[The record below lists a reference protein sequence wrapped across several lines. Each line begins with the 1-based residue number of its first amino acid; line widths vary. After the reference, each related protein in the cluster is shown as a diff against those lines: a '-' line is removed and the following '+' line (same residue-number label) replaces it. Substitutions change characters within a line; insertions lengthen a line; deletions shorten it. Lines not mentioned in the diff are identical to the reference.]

1 MTIFTRRKF
10 LQSSAIAAAGGL
22 LAPYA
27 QIPAFAATG
36 RALDARRLRK
46 FVDEL
51 PRPRRLGG
59 STLDIAV
66 SEFRQK
72 LHADLPP
79 TSLWGYDGSYPGPT
93 IEAERGKPLR
103 VRFRNE
109 LQQQTLLAALPMDQT
124 LHWADPLG
132 VKQGA
137 GQQHGHHGG
146 GPRERYAGPVPI
158 ITHLHGGEV
167 HAQSDG
173 HPDAWYTPGFERKG
187 AAFAGEWNDY
197 PNAQPAGTL
206 WYHDHVMG
214 VTRIT
219 VYAGLAGFYLLRDP
233 ELERALNLPSGD
245 YEREILIQDRSFD
258 VNGQLRYPQR
268 GNDPAIHPFWN
279 PESFGDAIVV
289 NGKAWPYMNV
299 EPRKYR
305 LRLLNGANARFFRL
319 RLSDGRP
326 FVQIGSDG
334 GYLAA
339 PVEVKSLMLAPGER
353 ADVIIDFSG
362 LAQGKTLVMTNDAA
376 TPFPKG
382 DKTDPRSTGL
392 VMQFRGVPLAAADAS
407 AIPQK
412 LADAPALGSPVLT
425 RTLTLD
431 EHVGGKGPHR
441 MLLDGRAWSD
451 PVSETPRLGSTELWE
466 IVNLTDDTHPIHLHL
481 VQFQALN
488 RQPIRVKALAKLP
501 RESRQLSRFLSGK
514 PVLPDANERGWKDT
528 LRANPGEVTRFL
540 VRFAPA
546 SGGAFAFD
554 ATAAPGYVWHC
565 HVLEHED
572 NEMMR
577 PYAIRP

>member
-1 MTIFTRRKF
+1 MNPFTRRKF
-10 LQSSAIAAAGGL
+10 LQSSVLAAGGL
-22 LAPYA
+22 CIPFAPV
-27 QIPAFAATG
+27 FAASAV
-36 RALDARRLRK
+36 ALDARRLRK

-51 PRPRRLGG
+51 PRPRRVSGP
-59 STLDIAV
+59 TLDLAV
-66 SEFRQK
+66 TEFRQK

-79 TSLWGYDGSYPGPT
+79 TVLWGYDGSYPGPT

-103 VRFRNE
+103 ARFRNE
-109 LQQQTLLAALPMDQT
+109 LQNQTLLAALPVDQT

-132 VKQGA
+132 AKQGA
-137 GQQHGHHGG
+137 HSHHGG
-146 GPRERYAGPVPI
+146 GPRERYAGPVPL

-187 AAFAGEWNDY
+187 AAFTGEWHDY
-197 PNAQPAGTL
+197 PNAQPAATL

-214 VTRIT
+214 ATRIT
-219 VYAGLAGFYLLRDP
+219 VYAGLAGFYLLREP
-233 ELERALNLPSGD
+233 ELERTLNLPAGD
-245 YEREILIQDRSFD
+245 YEREIVIQDRSFD
-258 VNGQLRYPQR
+258 VKGQLRYPQR
-268 GNDPAIHPFWN
+268 GNDPAVHPFWN

-305 LRLLNGANARFFRL
+305 LRLLNGSNARFFRL

-334 GYLAA
+334 GFMAA
-339 PVEVKSLMLAPGER
+339 PVEVKTLMLSPGER
-353 ADVIIDFSG
+353 ADVIVDFSG
-362 LAQGKTLVMTNDAA
+362 LGQGKTIVVTNDAVA
-376 TPFPKG
+376 PFPVG
-382 DKTDPRSTGL
+382 DKTDPRSTGV
-392 VMQFRGVPLAAADAS
+392 VMQFRGVPLTSADAS
-407 AIPQK
+407 AIPAK
-412 LADAPALGSPVLT
+412 LVDVPALGAPALT

-431 EHVGGKGPHR
+431 EHIGHKGPHR
-441 MLLDGRAWSD
+441 MLLDGRTWSD

-466 IVNLTDDTHPIHLHL
+466 IVNLTADTHPIHLHL

-488 RQPIRVKALAKLP
+488 REALRVKAYTKAPKAQRQLAK
-501 RESRQLSRFLSGK
+501 FLSGK

-528 LRANPGEVTRFL
+528 LRANPGEVTRFM

-546 SGGAFAFD
+546 SGGAFPFD

-565 HVLEHED
+565 HLLEHED

-577 PYAIRP
+577 PYAVQR

>member
-1 MTIFTRRKF
+1 MNPFTRRKF
-10 LQSSAIAAAGGL
+10 LQSSVLAAGGL
-22 LAPYA
+22 CIPFAPV
-27 QIPAFAATG
+27 FAASAV
-36 RALDARRLRK
+36 ALDARRLRK

-51 PRPRRLGG
+51 PRPRRVSGP
-59 STLDIAV
+59 TLDLAV
-66 SEFRQK
+66 TEFRQK

-79 TSLWGYDGSYPGPT
+79 TVLWGYDGSYPGPT

-103 VRFRNE
+103 ARFRNE
-109 LQQQTLLAALPMDQT
+109 LQNQTLLAALPVDQT

-132 VKQGA
+132 AKQGA
-137 GQQHGHHGG
+137 HSHHGG
-146 GPRERYAGPVPI
+146 GPRERYAGPVPL

-187 AAFAGEWNDY
+187 AAFTGEWHDY
-197 PNAQPAGTL
+197 PNAQPAATL

-214 VTRIT
+214 ATRIT
-219 VYAGLAGFYLLRDP
+219 VYAGLAGFYLLREP
-233 ELERALNLPSGD
+233 ELERTLNLPAGD
-245 YEREILIQDRSFD
+245 YEREIVIQDRSFD
-258 VNGQLRYPQR
+258 VKGQLRYPQR
-268 GNDPAIHPFWN
+268 GNDPAVHPFWN

-305 LRLLNGANARFFRL
+305 LRLLNGSNARFFRL

-334 GYLAA
+334 GFMAA
-339 PVEVKSLMLAPGER
+339 PVEVKTLMLSPGER
-353 ADVIIDFSG
+353 ADVIVDFSG
-362 LAQGKTLVMTNDAA
+362 LGQGKTIVVTNDAVA
-376 TPFPKG
+376 PFPVG
-382 DKTDPRSTGL
+382 DKTDPRSTGV
-392 VMQFRGVPLAAADAS
+392 VMQFRGVPLTSADAS
-407 AIPQK
+407 AIPAK
-412 LADAPALGSPVLT
+412 LVDVPALGAPTLT

-431 EHVGGKGPHR
+431 EHIGHKGPHR
-441 MLLDGRAWSD
+441 MLLDGRTWSD

-466 IVNLTDDTHPIHLHL
+466 IVNLTADTHPIHLHL

-488 RQPIRVKALAKLP
+488 REALRVKAYTKAPKAQRQLAK
-501 RESRQLSRFLSGK
+501 FLSGK

-528 LRANPGEVTRFL
+528 LRANPGEVTRFM

-546 SGGAFAFD
+546 SGGAFPFD

-565 HVLEHED
+565 HLLEHED

-577 PYAIRP
+577 PYAVQR

>member
-1 MTIFTRRKF
+1 MNPFTRRKF
-10 LQSSAIAAAGGL
+10 LQSSVFAAGGL
-22 LAPYA
+22 CVPFAPV
-27 QIPAFAATG
+27 FAASAV
-36 RALDARRLRK
+36 ALDARRLRK

-51 PRPRRLGG
+51 PRPRRVSGP
-59 STLDIAV
+59 TLDLAV
-66 SEFRQK
+66 TEFRQK

-79 TSLWGYDGSYPGPT
+79 TVLWGYDGSYPGPT

-103 VRFRNE
+103 ARFRNE
-109 LQQQTLLAALPMDQT
+109 LQNQTLLAALPVDQT

-132 VKQGA
+132 AKQGA
-137 GQQHGHHGG
+137 HSHHGG
-146 GPRERYAGPVPI
+146 GPRERYAGPVPL

-187 AAFAGEWNDY
+187 AAFTGEWHDY
-197 PNAQPAGTL
+197 PNAQPAATL

-214 VTRIT
+214 ATRIT
-219 VYAGLAGFYLLRDP
+219 VYAGLAGFYLLREP
-233 ELERALNLPSGD
+233 ELERTLNLPAGD
-245 YEREILIQDRSFD
+245 YEREIVIQDRSFD
-258 VNGQLRYPQR
+258 VKGQLRYPQR
-268 GNDPAIHPFWN
+268 GNDPAVHPFWN

-305 LRLLNGANARFFRL
+305 LRLLNGSNARFFRL

-334 GYLAA
+334 GFMAA
-339 PVEVKSLMLAPGER
+339 PVEVKTLMLSPGER
-353 ADVIIDFSG
+353 ADVIVDFSG
-362 LAQGKTLVMTNDAA
+362 LGQGKTIVVTNDAVA
-376 TPFPKG
+376 PFPVG
-382 DKTDPRSTGL
+382 DKTDPRSTGV
-392 VMQFRGVPLAAADAS
+392 VMQFRGVPLTSADAS
-407 AIPQK
+407 AIPAK
-412 LADAPALGSPVLT
+412 LVDVPALGAPTLT

-431 EHVGGKGPHR
+431 EHIGHKGPHR
-441 MLLDGRAWSD
+441 MLLDGRTWSD

-466 IVNLTDDTHPIHLHL
+466 IVNLTADTHPIHLHL

-488 RQPIRVKALAKLP
+488 REALRVKAYTKAPKAQRQLAK
-501 RESRQLSRFLSGK
+501 FLSGK

-528 LRANPGEVTRFL
+528 LRANPGEVTRFM

-546 SGGAFAFD
+546 SGGAFPFD

-565 HVLEHED
+565 HLLEHED

-577 PYAIRP
+577 PYAVQR

>member
-22 LAPYA
+22 LAPYSLA
-27 QIPAFAATG
+27 PAFAAAG
-36 RALDARRLRK
+36 PALDARRLRK

-51 PRPRRLGG
+51 PRPRRLSGT
-59 STLDIAV
+59 TLDIAV
-66 SEFRQK
+66 TEFRQK

-79 TSLWGYDGSYPGPT
+79 TTLWGYDASYPGPT

-109 LQQQTLLAALPMDQT
+109 LHDQTLLASLPIDQT

-132 VKQGA
+132 AKLGA
-137 GQQHGHHGG
+137 GGHAGHHGA
-146 GPRERYAGPVPI
+146 GPRQRYDGPAPI
-158 ITHLHGGEV
+158 VTHLHGGEV
-167 HAQSDG
+167 QAQSDG
-173 HPDAWYTPGFERKG
+173 HPDAWYTPGFGRKG
-187 AAFAGEWNDY
+187 PAFAGEWNDY

-214 VTRIT
+214 ATRIT
-219 VYAGLAGFYLLRDP
+219 VYAGLAGFYLLREP
-233 ELERALNLPSGD
+233 ELERTFNLPTGD
-245 YEREILIQDRSFD
+245 YEREIVIQDRSFD

-268 GNDPAIHPFWN
+268 GNDPAMHPFWN
-279 PESFGDAIVV
+279 PESFGDTIVV
-289 NGKAWPYMNV
+289 NGKAWPYMDV

-305 LRLLNGANARFFRL
+305 LRLLNGSNARFFRL
-319 RLSDGRP
+319 RLSDGRT
-326 FVQIGSDG
+326 FLQIGADA
-334 GYLAA
+334 GYLPA
-339 PVEVKSLMLAPGER
+339 PVELKALLLAPGER
-353 ADVIIDFSG
+353 ADVIVDFAG
-362 LAQGKTLVMTNDAA
+362 LGQGKTLVMRNDAMA
-376 TPFPKG
+376 PFPKG

-392 VMQFRGVPLAAADAS
+392 VMQFRGVPLGAADSS
-407 AIPQK
+407 AIPAR
-412 LADAPALGSPVLT
+412 LADPPTLGAPVLT

-431 EHVGGKGPHR
+431 EHAGHKGPHR

-451 PVSETPRLGSTELWE
+451 PVSETPQLGATEMWE
-466 IVNLTDDTHPIHLHL
+466 IVNLTEDTHPIHLHL

-488 RQPIRVKALAKLP
+488 REAIRVKAFARAPKA
-501 RESRQLSRFLSGK
+501 QQHLSRYLSGK
-514 PVLPDANERGWKDT
+514 PVLPDANERCWKDT

-577 PYAIRP
+577 PYVIRP

>member
-1 MTIFTRRKF
+1 MNPFTRRKF
-10 LQSSAIAAAGGL
+10 LQSSVLAAGGL
-22 LAPYA
+22 CVPFAPV
-27 QIPAFAATG
+27 FAAASA
-36 RALDARRLRK
+36 ALDARRLRK
-46 FVDEL
+46 FVDEM
-51 PRPRRLGG
+51 PRPRRVSGP
-59 STLDIAV
+59 TLDLAV
-66 SEFRQK
+66 TEFRQK

-79 TSLWGYDGSYPGPT
+79 TVLWGYDGSYPGPT

-103 VRFRNE
+103 ARFRNE
-109 LQQQTLLAALPMDQT
+109 LQNQTLLAALPVDQT

-132 VKQGA
+132 AKQGA
-137 GQQHGHHGG
+137 HSHHGG
-146 GPRERYAGPVPI
+146 GPRERYAGPVPL

-187 AAFAGEWNDY
+187 AAFTGEWHDY
-197 PNAQPAGTL
+197 PNAQPAATL

-214 VTRIT
+214 ATRIT
-219 VYAGLAGFYLLRDP
+219 VYAGLAGFYLLREP
-233 ELERALNLPSGD
+233 ELERTLNLPAGD
-245 YEREILIQDRSFD
+245 YEREIVIQDRSFD
-258 VNGQLRYPQR
+258 VKGQLRYPQR
-268 GNDPAIHPFWN
+268 GNDPAVHPFWN

-305 LRLLNGANARFFRL
+305 LRLLNGSNARFFRL

-334 GYLAA
+334 GFMAA
-339 PVEVKSLMLAPGER
+339 PVEVKTLMLSPGER
-353 ADVIIDFSG
+353 ADVIVDFSG
-362 LAQGKTLVMTNDAA
+362 LGQGKTIVVTNDAVA
-376 TPFPKG
+376 PFPVG
-382 DKTDPRSTGL
+382 DKTDPRSTGV
-392 VMQFRGVPLAAADAS
+392 VMQFRGVPLTSADAS
-407 AIPQK
+407 AIPAK
-412 LADAPALGSPVLT
+412 LVDVPALGAPTLT

-431 EHVGGKGPHR
+431 EHIGHKGPHR
-441 MLLDGRAWSD
+441 MLLDGRTWSD

-466 IVNLTDDTHPIHLHL
+466 IVNLTADTHPIHLHL

-488 RQPIRVKALAKLP
+488 REALRVKAYTKAPKAQRQLAK
-501 RESRQLSRFLSGK
+501 FLSGK

-528 LRANPGEVTRFL
+528 LRANPGEVTRFM

-546 SGGAFAFD
+546 SGGAFPFD

-565 HVLEHED
+565 HLLEHED

-577 PYAIRP
+577 PYAVQR

>member
-1 MTIFTRRKF
+1 
-10 LQSSAIAAAGGL
+10 LD
-22 LAPYA
+22 
-27 QIPAFAATG
+27 FAVT
-36 RALDARRLRK
+36 
-46 FVDEL
+46 
-51 PRPRRLGG
+51 
-59 STLDIAV
+59 
-66 SEFRQK
+66 EFGQK

-79 TSLWGYDGSYPGPT
+79 TVLWGYDGSYPGPT

-103 VRFRNE
+103 ARFRNA
-109 LQQQTLLAALPMDQT
+109 LQNQTLLAALPVDQT

-132 VKQGA
+132 AKQGA
-137 GQQHGHHGG
+137 HPHHGG
-146 GPRERYAGPVPI
+146 GPRERYAGPVPL

-187 AAFAGEWNDY
+187 PAFAGEWHDY
-197 PNAQPAGTL
+197 PNAQPAATL

-214 VTRIT
+214 ATRIT
-219 VYAGLAGFYLLRDP
+219 VYAGLAGFYLLREP
-233 ELERALNLPSGD
+233 ELERTLNLPAGD

-258 VNGQLRYPQR
+258 LKGQLRYPQR
-268 GNDPAIHPFWN
+268 GNDPAAHPFWN

-305 LRLLNGANARFFRL
+305 LRLLNGSNARFFRL

-334 GYLAA
+334 GFMAA
-339 PVEVKSLMLAPGER
+339 PVEVKTLMLSPGER
-353 ADVIIDFSG
+353 ADVIVDFSG
-362 LAQGKTLVMTNDAA
+362 LGQGKTIVVTNDAVA
-376 TPFPKG
+376 PFPVG
-382 DKTDPRSTGL
+382 DKPDPRSTGV
-392 VMQFRGVPLAAADAS
+392 VMQFRGVPLTSADAS
-407 AIPQK
+407 AIPAK
-412 LADAPALGSPVLT
+412 LVDVPALGAPTLT

-431 EHVGGKGPHR
+431 EHIGRKGPHR
-441 MLLDGRAWSD
+441 MLLDGRTWSD

-466 IVNLTDDTHPIHLHL
+466 IVNLTADTHPIHLHL

-488 RQPIRVKALAKLP
+488 REALRVKAYTKAPKAQ
-501 RESRQLSRFLSGK
+501 RQLASYLSGK

-528 LRANPGEVTRFL
+528 LRANPGEVTRFM

-546 SGGAFAFD
+546 SGGAFPFD

-565 HVLEHED
+565 HLLEHED

-577 PYAIRP
+577 PYAVQR

>member
-1 MTIFTRRKF
+1 MNPFTRRKF
-10 LQSSAIAAAGGL
+10 LQSSVFAAGGL
-22 LAPYA
+22 CVPFAPV
-27 QIPAFAATG
+27 FAAASA
-36 RALDARRLRK
+36 ALDARRLRK
-46 FVDEL
+46 FVDEM
-51 PRPRRLGG
+51 PRPRRVSGP
-59 STLDIAV
+59 TLDLAV
-66 SEFRQK
+66 TEFRQK

-79 TSLWGYDGSYPGPT
+79 TVLWGYDGSYPGPT

-103 VRFRNE
+103 ARFRNE
-109 LQQQTLLAALPMDQT
+109 LQNQILLAALPVDQT

-132 VKQGA
+132 AKQGA
-137 GQQHGHHGG
+137 HSHHGG
-146 GPRERYAGPVPI
+146 GPRERYAGPVPL

-187 AAFAGEWNDY
+187 AAFTGEWHDY
-197 PNAQPAGTL
+197 PNAQPAATL

-214 VTRIT
+214 ATRIT
-219 VYAGLAGFYLLRDP
+219 VYAGLAGFYLLREP
-233 ELERALNLPSGD
+233 ELERTLNLPAGD
-245 YEREILIQDRSFD
+245 YEREIVIQDRSFD
-258 VNGQLRYPQR
+258 VKGQLRYPQR
-268 GNDPAIHPFWN
+268 GNDPAVHPFWN

-305 LRLLNGANARFFRL
+305 LRLLNGSNARFFRL

-334 GYLAA
+334 GFMAA
-339 PVEVKSLMLAPGER
+339 PVEVKTLMLSPGER
-353 ADVIIDFSG
+353 ADVIVDFSG
-362 LAQGKTLVMTNDAA
+362 LGQGKTIVVTNDAVA
-376 TPFPKG
+376 PFPVG
-382 DKTDPRSTGL
+382 DKTDPRSTGV
-392 VMQFRGVPLAAADAS
+392 VMQFRGVPLTSADAS
-407 AIPQK
+407 AIPAK
-412 LADAPALGSPVLT
+412 LVDVPALGAPTLT

-431 EHVGGKGPHR
+431 EHIGHKGPHR
-441 MLLDGRAWSD
+441 MLLDGRTWSD

-466 IVNLTDDTHPIHLHL
+466 IVNLTADTHPIHLHL

-488 RQPIRVKALAKLP
+488 REALRVKAYTKAPKAQRQLAK
-501 RESRQLSRFLSGK
+501 FLSGK

-528 LRANPGEVTRFL
+528 LRANPGEVTRFM

-546 SGGAFAFD
+546 SGGAFPFD

-565 HVLEHED
+565 HLLEHED

-577 PYAIRP
+577 PYAVQR

>member
-1 MTIFTRRKF
+1 MNPFTRRKF
-10 LQSSAIAAAGGL
+10 LQSSVFAAGGL
-22 LAPYA
+22 CVPFAPV
-27 QIPAFAATG
+27 FAAASA
-36 RALDARRLRK
+36 ALDARRLRK
-46 FVDEL
+46 FVDEM
-51 PRPRRLGG
+51 PRPRRVSGP
-59 STLDIAV
+59 TLDLAV
-66 SEFRQK
+66 TEFRQK

-79 TSLWGYDGSYPGPT
+79 TVLWGYDGSYPGPT

-103 VRFRNE
+103 ARFRNE
-109 LQQQTLLAALPMDQT
+109 LQNQTLLAALPVDQT

-132 VKQGA
+132 AKQGA
-137 GQQHGHHGG
+137 HSHHGG
-146 GPRERYAGPVPI
+146 GPRERYAGPVPL

-187 AAFAGEWNDY
+187 AAFTGEWHDY
-197 PNAQPAGTL
+197 PNAQPAATL

-214 VTRIT
+214 ATRIT
-219 VYAGLAGFYLLRDP
+219 VYAGLAGFYLLREP
-233 ELERALNLPSGD
+233 ELERTLNLPAGD
-245 YEREILIQDRSFD
+245 YEREIVIQDRSFD
-258 VNGQLRYPQR
+258 VKGQLRYPQR
-268 GNDPAIHPFWN
+268 GNDPAVHPFWN

-305 LRLLNGANARFFRL
+305 LRLLNGSNARFFRL

-334 GYLAA
+334 GFMAA
-339 PVEVKSLMLAPGER
+339 PVEVKTLMLSPGER
-353 ADVIIDFSG
+353 ADVIVDFSG
-362 LAQGKTLVMTNDAA
+362 LGQGKTIVVTNDAVA
-376 TPFPKG
+376 PFPVG
-382 DKTDPRSTGL
+382 DKTDPRSTGV
-392 VMQFRGVPLAAADAS
+392 VMQFRGVPLTSADAS
-407 AIPQK
+407 AIPAK
-412 LADAPALGSPVLT
+412 LVDVPALGVPTLT

-431 EHVGGKGPHR
+431 EHIGHKGPHR
-441 MLLDGRAWSD
+441 MLLDGRTWSD

-466 IVNLTDDTHPIHLHL
+466 IVNLTADTHPIHLHL

-488 RQPIRVKALAKLP
+488 REALRVKAYTKAPKAQRQLAK
-501 RESRQLSRFLSGK
+501 FLSGK

-528 LRANPGEVTRFL
+528 LRANPGEVTRFM

-546 SGGAFAFD
+546 SGGAFPFD

-565 HVLEHED
+565 HLLEHED

-577 PYAIRP
+577 PYAVQR

>member
-1 MTIFTRRKF
+1 MNTITRRKF
-10 LQSSAIAAAGGL
+10 LQQSALAAAGTLFTPFGRG
-22 LAPYA
+22 
-27 QIPAFAATG
+27 FAASG
-36 RALDARRLRK
+36 AALDARRLRK

-51 PRPRRLGG
+51 PRPRRLSG
-59 STLDIAV
+59 STLDLAV
-66 SEFRQK
+66 TEFRQK

-79 TSLWGYDGSYPGPT
+79 TVLWGYDGTYPGPT

-103 VRFRNE
+103 ARFRNE
-109 LQQQTLLAALPMDQT
+109 LQNQTLLAALPIDQT

-132 VKQGA
+132 VKQGMH
-137 GQQHGHHGG
+137 QHHGS
-146 GPRERYAGPVPI
+146 GPRERYAGPAPI

-187 AAFAGEWNDY
+187 AAFASEWHDY

-214 VTRIT
+214 ATRIT
-219 VYAGLAGFYLLRDP
+219 VYAGLAGFYLLREP
-233 ELERALNLPSGD
+233 ELERTLNLPYGD
-245 YEREILIQDRSFD
+245 YEQEIIIQDRSFD
-258 VNGQLRYPQR
+258 INGQLRYPQR
-268 GNDPAIHPFWN
+268 GNDAAVHPFWN

-289 NGKAWPYMNV
+289 NGKAWPYMKV

-305 LRLLNGANARFFRL
+305 LRLLNGSNARFFRL

-334 GYLAA
+334 GFMPS
-339 PVEVKSLMLAPGER
+339 PVEVRTLILSPGER
-353 ADVIIDFSG
+353 VDVIVDFSG
-362 LAQGKTLVMTNDAA
+362 LAQGKTIVMTNDAA
-376 TPFPKG
+376 APFPKG
-382 DKTDPRSTGL
+382 DKADPRSTGL
-392 VMQFRGVPLAAADAS
+392 VMQFRGVPLTAADTS
-407 AIPQK
+407 AIPAK
-412 LADAPALGSPVLT
+412 LVDAPALGAPTLT

-431 EHVGGKGPHR
+431 EHIGRKGPHM

-451 PVSETPRLGSTELWE
+451 PVSEIPQLGSTELWE
-466 IVNLTDDTHPIHLHL
+466 IVNLTEDTHPIHLHL

-488 RQPIRVKALAKLP
+488 REAIRVKAFGKAPKA
-501 RESRQLSRFLSGK
+501 ERQLAAYLSGK
-514 PVLPDANERGWKDT
+514 PKPPDANERGWKDT

-540 VRFAPA
+540 ARFAPA
-546 SGGAFAFD
+546 SGGAFPFD

-565 HVLEHED
+565 HLLEHED

-577 PYAIRP
+577 PYALRA

>member
-1 MTIFTRRKF
+1 MNPFTRRKF
-10 LQSSAIAAAGGL
+10 LQSSVFAAGGL
-22 LAPYA
+22 CVPFAPV
-27 QIPAFAATG
+27 FAAASA
-36 RALDARRLRK
+36 ALDARRLRK
-46 FVDEL
+46 FVDEM
-51 PRPRRLGG
+51 PRPRRVSGP
-59 STLDIAV
+59 TLDLAV
-66 SEFRQK
+66 TEFRQK

-79 TSLWGYDGSYPGPT
+79 TVLWGYDGSYPGPT

-103 VRFRNE
+103 ARFRNE
-109 LQQQTLLAALPMDQT
+109 LQNQTLLAALPVDQT

-132 VKQGA
+132 AKQGA
-137 GQQHGHHGG
+137 HSHHGG
-146 GPRERYAGPVPI
+146 GPRERYAGPVPL

-187 AAFAGEWNDY
+187 AAFTGEWHDY
-197 PNAQPAGTL
+197 PNAQPAATL

-214 VTRIT
+214 ATRIT
-219 VYAGLAGFYLLRDP
+219 VYAGLAGFYLLREP
-233 ELERALNLPSGD
+233 ELERTLNLPAGD
-245 YEREILIQDRSFD
+245 YEREIVIQDRSFD
-258 VNGQLRYPQR
+258 VKGQLRYPQR
-268 GNDPAIHPFWN
+268 GNDPAVHPFWN

-305 LRLLNGANARFFRL
+305 LRLLNGSNARFFRL

-334 GYLAA
+334 GFMAA
-339 PVEVKSLMLAPGER
+339 PVEVKTLMLSPGER
-353 ADVIIDFSG
+353 ADVIVDFSG
-362 LAQGKTLVMTNDAA
+362 LGQGKTIVVTNDAVA
-376 TPFPKG
+376 PFPVG
-382 DKTDPRSTGL
+382 DKTDPRSTGV
-392 VMQFRGVPLAAADAS
+392 VMQFRGVPLTSADAS
-407 AIPQK
+407 AIPAK
-412 LADAPALGSPVLT
+412 LVDVPALGAPTLT

-431 EHVGGKGPHR
+431 EHIGHKGPHR
-441 MLLDGRAWSD
+441 MLLDGRTWSD

-466 IVNLTDDTHPIHLHL
+466 IVNLTADTHPIHLHL

-488 RQPIRVKALAKLP
+488 REALRVKAYTKAPKAQRQLAK
-501 RESRQLSRFLSGK
+501 FLSGK

-528 LRANPGEVTRFL
+528 LRANPGEVTRFM

-546 SGGAFAFD
+546 SGGAFPFD

-565 HVLEHED
+565 HLLEHED

-577 PYAIRP
+577 PYAVQR